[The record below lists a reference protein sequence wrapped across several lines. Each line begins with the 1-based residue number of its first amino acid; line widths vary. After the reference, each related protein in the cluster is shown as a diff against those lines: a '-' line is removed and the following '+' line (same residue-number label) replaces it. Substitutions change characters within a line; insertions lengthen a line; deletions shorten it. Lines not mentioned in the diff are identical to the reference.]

1 MANRCDDCEISI
13 FSPGVCYRCQPGA
26 CDQWSGADQDMIKAL
41 CNKKRYVGSYI
52 EIICYSFTLIVIS
65 MLL

>member
-1 MANRCDDCEISI
+1 MAHRRDDCEISI

-41 CNKKRYVGSYI
+41 CNKQRYVGFYI
-52 EIICYSFTLIVIS
+52 EIIC
-65 MLL
+65 